1 MMHHL
6 IDIHAH
12 FFTEEYLAAMRA
24 AGIETVDGFPIPDW
38 SEASALAYMDEWGI
52 ETAILSIS
60 APGIDFTSGENARS
74 LAKSI
79 NENLAEMISR
89 HPQRLGGFGIL
100 PLPNVDAALREL
112 ERALDVLKLD
122 GVVLYTN
129 FGGTYLGDRTFDAL
143 FAELNRRKTVV
154 YVHPVA
160 PPNFDMGQLG
170 FSAPAL
176 EFPFDTT
183 RMIMNL
189 VASGTLRRFPDF
201 RMIVSHGGGTLPLLV
216 PRVTR
221 NLVRF
226 GQAQPPFTP
235 EEVLGTFKSLYFD
248 LTAVSHP
255 HAIDSVLAVAD
266 ASRLLYGSDHP
277 FMLPALVPQAI
288 GFLRSSPKIDGA
300 LCADIARNNALALFP
315 RLRNAI
321 S

>member
-1 MMHHL
+1 MHRL

-12 FFTEEYLAAMRA
+12 FLTDRYLAAMRA
-24 AGIETVDGFPIPDW
+24 AGIETVDGFPIPAW
-38 SEASALAYMDEWGI
+38 SEGSALARMDEWGI

-60 APGIDFTSGENARS
+60 APGINFVRGDDANS

-79 NENLAEMISR
+79 NENLADMISR
-89 HPQRLGGFGIL
+89 HPKRFGGFGIL
-100 PLPNVDAALREL
+100 PLPDVDATVREL
-112 ERALDVLKLD
+112 ETVLDDLKLD

-129 FGGTYLGDRTFDAL
+129 VGGTYLGDAAFDAL

-160 PPNFDMGQLG
+160 PPNFQITRLG

-216 PRVTR
+216 PRITR
-221 NLVRF
+221 TIVRF
-226 GQAQPPFTP
+226 GQAKPPFTP
-235 EEVLGTFKSLYFD
+235 EEVLASLKSLYFD
-248 LTAVSHP
+248 LTAVSHR
-255 HAIDSVLAVAD
+255 HAIDSVLALAD
-266 ASRLLYGSDHP
+266 RGRLLYGSDHP
-277 FMLPALVPQAI
+277 FMVPAVVSQAI
-288 GFLRSSPKIDGA
+288 GFLSSAPEIDEA
-300 LCADIARNNALALFP
+300 LRADIARNNALALFP
-315 RLRNAI
+315 RLC
-321 S
+321 STG

>member
-1 MMHHL
+1 
-6 IDIHAH
+6 
-12 FFTEEYLAAMRA
+12 MRA
-24 AGIETVDGFPIPDW
+24 AGIETVDGFPIPAW
-38 SEASALAYMDEWGI
+38 SEVSALARMDEWGI

-60 APGIDFTSGENARS
+60 APGIDFTSGGNARS

-89 HPQRLGGFGIL
+89 HPRRLGGFGIL
-100 PLPNVDAALREL
+100 PLPDVDAALREL

-143 FAELNRRKTVV
+143 FAELNRRKVVV

-216 PRVTR
+216 PESR
-221 NLVRF
+221 
-226 GQAQPPFTP
+226 GI
-235 EEVLGTFKSLYFD
+235 SS
-248 LTAVSHP
+248 VSGG
-255 HAIDSVLAVAD
+255 L
-266 ASRLLYGSDHP
+266 SRLS
-277 FMLPALVPQAI
+277 
-288 GFLRSSPKIDGA
+288 R
-300 LCADIARNNALALFP
+300 P
-315 RLRNAI
+315 RRY
-321 S
+321 

>member
-1 MMHHL
+1 MVHHL

-12 FFTEEYLAAMRA
+12 FFTDEYLAAMRG
-24 AGIETVDGFPIPDW
+24 AGVETVDGFPIPAW
-38 SEASALAYMDEWGI
+38 SEASALARMDEWDI

-60 APGIDFTSGENARS
+60 APGIDFASGETLRS

-79 NENLAEMISR
+79 NQSLAEMISR
-89 HPQRLGGFGIL
+89 HPNRFGGFGIL
-100 PLPNVDAALREL
+100 PLPDVDAALREL

-129 FGGTYLGDRTFDAL
+129 FGGTYLGDAAFDAL

-160 PPNFDMGQLG
+160 PPKFDMGRLG

-183 RMIMNL
+183 RMIINL

-226 GQAQPPFTP
+226 GQAKPPFTP
-235 EEVLGTFKSLYFD
+235 AEVMGAFKSLYFD

-255 HAIDSVLAVAD
+255 HAINSVLATAD

-277 FMLPALVPQAI
+277 FMQPALVPQAI
-288 GFLRSSPKIDGA
+288 EFLRASPKIDGT
-300 LCADIARNNALALFP
+300 LRADIARNNALALFP
-315 RLRNAI
+315 RLRSASN
-321 S
+321 